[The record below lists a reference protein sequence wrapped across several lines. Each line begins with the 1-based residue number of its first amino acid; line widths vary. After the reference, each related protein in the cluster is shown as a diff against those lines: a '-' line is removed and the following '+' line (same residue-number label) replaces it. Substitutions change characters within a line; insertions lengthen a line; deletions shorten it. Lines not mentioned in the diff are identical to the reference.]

1 MISFK
6 TLSFSQIQF
15 NTNKNKNKDKNKEN
29 IKYQLFKNNIFN
41 NKEILYKNPLENI
54 NDVIK
59 YIKNGEKII
68 ENEKIDK
75 NENRN
80 IFSLNLNE
88 TINKNYINSDSIF
101 FKNNNINTF
110 NPIFDKN
117 SVSTN
122 LQKNKEKDKKKKPI
136 KEYFN
141 EIFDF
146 FSNYIKECDKLF
158 ELNSTIFEFFIKN
171 KKNLLLFSNEIE
183 FIRKFEN
190 LNYNKDKQ
198 NFENINYNKLK
209 RKFENLNYNEIDTKF
224 KNENNKKFMNSYLTI
239 FEKIKNDIFD
249 NENKI
254 LKIQTL
260 ISELIDNCLDENY
273 LNSDFIKINYNNNVK
288 YIGQYKKDNKKYI
301 KNNNG
306 ILYFNENKFYF
317 GIFNDDKLKEGILVD
332 KCEKMFNF
340 KNDKNKIKIIIT
352 KNINF
357 EEGNFCGC
365 FLTDNII
372 FCGNENFKNKKLNE
386 NIKYNEPNI
395 NIKNDNKLNG
405 ILMKL
410 KKENSNEWSITYSNK
425 EFILRDN
432 YRDNIHNFY
441 YEIKINND
449 SYYCNLNN
457 YLIKKDEND
466 NYTALYFKDRE
477 NFPIF
482 IGKIVYKKVEK
493 DKIFSPIND
502 KDNNNNIII
511 YPNDHLY
518 IGNFLNENYL
528 IKNGYGIYLIKNL
541 DIFIKGNFNKD
552 FITDGKLYYKN
563 LKYFK
568 GNLENNLI
576 KKGFIF
582 DMKTNEKI
590 FEGELNENL
599 EYHGNDIMFK
609 ANNLLF
615 NGNFENGKKQG
626 SFTIINEKNKKIY
639 ENIIFK
645 DDILEKVNI

>member
-6 TLSFSQIQF
+6 TLSFSQIHF
-15 NTNKNKNKDKNKEN
+15 NTNKNKENKKN
-29 IKYQLFKNNIFN
+29 QLNLNNIFN
-41 NKEILYKNPLENI
+41 IKEILYKNPLENI

-68 ENEKIDK
+68 ENENNDNNQIK
-75 NENRN
+75 NLN
-80 IFSLNLNE
+80 IFNLNK
-88 TINKNYINSDSIF
+88 TINKNNF
-101 FKNNNINTF
+101 NLNNNINSESLFFNNNNNTF
-110 NPIFDKN
+110 NPFFDKN
-117 SVSTN
+117 SVSSN
-122 LQKNKEKDKKKKPI
+122 LQENKEKDIKKKPI

-146 FSNYIKECDKLF
+146 YSNYINESDKLF
-158 ELNSTIFEFFIKN
+158 ELNSTTFEFFIKN
-171 KKNLLLFSNEIE
+171 KKNILLFSNEIE
-183 FIRKFEN
+183 FIRNFEN
-190 LNYNKDKQ
+190 LNYDIEKQ
-198 NFENINYNKLK
+198 KFENINYNKLK
-209 RKFENLNYNEIDTKF
+209 RKFENLNYNEIDNKF

-260 ISELIDNCLDENY
+260 ILELIDNCSNENY

-288 YIGQYKKDNKKYI
+288 YIGQYKKDKNKYI
-301 KNNNG
+301 KNNKG

-317 GIFNDDKLKEGILVD
+317 GIFSDDKLKEGILFN

-352 KNINF
+352 KNINI

-386 NIKYNEPNI
+386 NAKNNDPNI

-441 YEIKINND
+441 YDIKINND

-457 YLIKKDEND
+457 YLIKKVENE
-466 NYTALYFKDRE
+466 NYNALYFKDRE

-482 IGKIVYKKVEK
+482 IGKIEIKK

-502 KDNNNNIII
+502 KDNIII
-511 YPNDHLY
+511 YPNDHNY
-518 IGNFLNENYL
+518 IGNLNDNYL

-541 DIFIKGNFNKD
+541 DIFIEGNFDKD
-552 FITDGKLYYKN
+552 FISYGKLYYKN
-563 LKYFK
+563 KKYFE

-590 FEGELNENL
+590 FEGELNEKL

-609 ANNLLF
+609 ANNLIF

-626 SFTIINEKNKKIY
+626 SFTIINEENKKIY